1 MMTLI
6 QSKHVVGKKK
16 KKKNDVATAKHHTM
30 TSERVEAYPSQGQ

>member
-6 QSKHVVGKKK
+6 QSKYK

-30 TSERVEAYPSQGQ
+30 TSGRVEAYPSQGQWPV